1 MQDKHNKSASAVVSK
16 QHAEKYAQQL
26 RNDPVLQGIKK
37 LNIYEEAAPRR
48 NSSTSLTDN
57 AIPERTDKYVDPAS
71 IQSMFS
77 PARYL
82 CELYNVAQEL
92 HAEKSP
98 LHIDQRRP
106 DLKSLALSE
115 TMMQEEVSTLDI
127 LLKTLNEGVKLP
139 DWSVPAATS
148 VDDSFT
154 LPYDDNL
161 TIINAVLESKATSLR
176 NIAALLADSP
186 DMQAVRLT
194 PALVQEQLGLNPASY
209 ELVKVELT
217 QEAHCQR
224 LAHATKLTVEQL
236 NTLVSSI
243 KGGGVNEEQILAVLS
258 EYVRLNRQYG
268 LSADK
273 FTMMV
278 GKQEGIPTDQK
289 EPRMETISSLFG
301 LSAAQAEMLLT
312 LCGKPEALQ
321 GIAQGNTPHVL
332 TIISLFENIVQWM
345 NAQKL
350 DLAAL
355 NAMLTDKYSTTATPE
370 LFNFLS
376 NIYHSMDKQA
386 DPNLLK
392 QNLCRSL
399 AAGFHLKT
407 EVVAGL
413 VSWLESNDNEFTA
426 KKFNQ
431 AIIEVF
437 SHSPTVEKLEHHPQ
451 LVAQCQKLSQFVL
464 IAQWAGLTQQDLEL
478 LLQPKLINGS
488 DTLLHPSLPLL
499 CLLAEFK
506 AWQQQVT
513 VPVSEA
519 LRYFSLFSSH
529 TDVDKLEEENKEL
542 QKQLAE
548 KNKKL
553 KPIDDQREKISN
565 DIELSNKSLHD
576 LNIEIKNIESS
587 IKEKNILIEKLDI
600 SFSEDTINLLK
611 EHPAELIN
619 SNLKKREKHRE
630 ELNELTS
637 YLKVKDKEKENL
649 TLKIQR
655 QNNSLYIINSDKVIE
670 DVTIEALKTKINNNK
685 KHIDE
690 LSQSEDG
697 MLVKIHGWDKQ
708 RANEMI
714 ASIFPEQYPVNF
726 MAVNKLCKHINM
738 ANELKVANKDFL
750 NLKSLALETKNTDSV
765 IKETAE
771 SLLSSL

>member
-1 MQDKHNKSASAVVSK
+1 MPIKNSNTTSTEVNKRS
-16 QHAEKYAQQL
+16 QQL
-26 RNDPVLQGIKK
+26 RNDPVVNGISK
-37 LNIYEEAAPRR
+37 LKVNGIA
-48 NSSTSLTDN
+48 
-57 AIPERTDKYVDPAS
+57 ERASEYVDPAS

-106 DLKSLALSE
+106 DLKSLVLSE
-115 TMMQEEVSTLDI
+115 TMMQQEVSTLDI
-127 LLKTLNEGVKLP
+127 LLETLSKNAA
-139 DWSVPAATS
+139 WSDLANTALKS
-148 VDDSFT
+148 ADDSFT

-194 PALVQEQLGLNPASY
+194 PALVQEQLGLNQASY

-217 QEAHCQR
+217 QEALCQR
-224 LAHATKLTVEQL
+224 LAHVTKLTVEQL

-278 GKQEGIPTDQK
+278 GKQEGIPADQK

-321 GIAQGNTPHVL
+321 GIAQGHAPHVL

-345 NAQKL
+345 NEQKL

-488 DTLLHPSLPLL
+488 DTLLHPSLSLL

-519 LRYFSLFSSH
+519 LRYFNLL
-529 TDVDKLEEENKEL
+529 DANIDLNKLKLDTKEL
-542 QKQLAE
+542 EKQLE
-548 KNKKL
+548 DTNKKL
-553 KPIDDQREKISN
+553 TSADEKLNKIKLIKTSLDDI
-565 DIELSNKSLHD
+565 
-576 LNIEIKNIESS
+576 NIEIKTIESE
-587 IKEKNILIEKLDI
+587 IKVKNDLIKRLTILIEQSSSDPLLNLSNSDKDSFAKIYNKQKDEALDVLGKLT
-600 SFSEDTINLLK
+600 SKLK
-611 EHPAELIN
+611 EEN
-619 SNLKKREKHRE
+619 SHKKDKIIEIENLNILLQVTNEEIIIDIKKRED
-630 ELNELTS
+630 LN
-637 YLKVKDKEKENL
+637 
-649 TLKIQR
+649 I
-655 QNNSLYIINSDKVIE
+655 
-670 DVTIEALKTKINNNK
+670 KINNNNK
-685 KHIDE
+685 IINEITH
-690 LSQSEDG
+690 SEER

-714 ASIFPEQYPVNF
+714 ASIFPDQYPVNF